1 MLDVAIIGAGE
12 IGGALAHLLAR
23 RDVVPEITLI
33 DESGST
39 AAGKALDIMQ
49 SAPIDSF
56 AARVAGAADI
66 AAAAGA
72 SIVVIADRVNGG
84 EWSGDEGLS
93 LLRRISS
100 GGLPL
105 VLCAGAGQREMI
117 ERGAREL
124 GLPRARL
131 FGSAPEALVSAIRAL
146 VAVESNGSPRDVGLT
161 ALGLPPDHIVVPWE
175 DATIAGV
182 SAMKLLDQPTR
193 RRLDARLAQLW
204 PPGPLALAA
213 AAAKT
218 IGSVVGRSRQV
229 VTAFVAPDDSAGR
242 KMRAAALPARLGRA
256 GLVSVDIP
264 PLTPHD
270 RVALETAILL

>member
-100 GGLPL
+100 GSLPL